1 MVKYYCN
8 RCGYTTNNRTYFL
21 KHLNRKFTCKDTLES
36 VTISFLKKKYNFT
49 ASVDE
54 NMVNKSKQK
63 VNKSKQKVNKSKHNV
78 TKYICQYCSK
88 EYSCKQSLSRHINH
102 YCKQNLIN
110 QLEDKNNKLE
120 KENKLIKKEF
130 ELEKKKI
137 EKEIEKILIINGSNN
152 TINNTI
158 NNNTIIINNYG
169 NENMDYISNDFLNK
183 LLKTPYSAIPKLLKE
198 IHFNK
203 NHPENRTVRIR
214 NKKLKYAEV
223 HNNEKWEYRN
233 KKEVIED
240 LVEKGY
246 CILDD
251 NYDEENGKIVPKVKQ
266 NYEKFKD
273 NFDKKEVKDKIEATA
288 ELLIINNS

>member
-8 RCGYTTNNRTYFL
+8 RCGYKTNNRTYFL
-21 KHLNRKFTCKDTLES
+21 KHLNRKFTCKYTLES
-36 VTISFLKKKYNFT
+36 VSIDFIKKKYQYST
-49 ASVDE
+49 SLDE
-54 NMVNKSKQK
+54 KVVNKSKHR
-63 VNKSKQKVNKSKHNV
+63 VNKSKHKVNKSKHKNDDF
-78 TKYICQYCSK
+78 ICQYCNN

-102 YCKQNLIN
+102 YCKQNIICL
-110 QLEDKNNKLE
+110 LENENTKLE
-120 KENKLIKKEF
+120 TENQLIKKEF
-130 ELEKKKI
+130 EDEKFKM
-137 EKEIEKILIINGSNN
+137 EKEIEKLLFINGNNN

-169 NENMDYISNDFLNK
+169 NENVDYISNDFLNK

-198 IHFNK
+198 IHFNNK
-203 NHPENRTVRIR
+203 HPENRTIRIR
-214 NKKLKYAEV
+214 NMKLKYAEV

-251 NYDEENGKIVPKVKQ
+251 NYDEEQNTIIPKLKK
-266 NYEKFKD
+266 NYKKFKD
-273 NFDKKEVKDKIEATA
+273 NFDKKEIKDKIEDTA